1 MANQT
6 KRTTIYIEHDLHKA
20 LRLKSVETSKSMSQM
35 INEAV
40 KVSLS
45 EDAEDLAVFDER
57 AGESLISYEDMI
69 KKLKLD
75 GRI

>member
-1 MANQT
+1 
-6 KRTTIYIEHDLHKA
+6 
-20 LRLKSVETSKSMSQM
+20 M